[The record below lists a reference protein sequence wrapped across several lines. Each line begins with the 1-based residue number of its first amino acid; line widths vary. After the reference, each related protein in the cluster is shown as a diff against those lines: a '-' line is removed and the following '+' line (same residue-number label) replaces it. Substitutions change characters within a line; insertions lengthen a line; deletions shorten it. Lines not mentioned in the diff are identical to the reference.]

1 LEARSPVRVM
11 SARGRKRQDRTP
23 MRQLPGRNPLM
34 LQWNAKLVVVV
45 VVLIVLAAV
54 LGIASCDP
62 LNFTW

>member
-1 LEARSPVRVM
+1 
-11 SARGRKRQDRTP
+11 

-34 LQWNAKLVVVV
+34 LQWNAKLVVIV
-45 VVLIVLAAV
+45 VVLIVLAAI